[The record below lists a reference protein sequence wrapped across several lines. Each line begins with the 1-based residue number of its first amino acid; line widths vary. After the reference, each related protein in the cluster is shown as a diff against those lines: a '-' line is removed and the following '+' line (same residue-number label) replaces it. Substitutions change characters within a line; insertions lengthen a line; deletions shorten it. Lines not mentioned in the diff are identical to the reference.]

1 MIERISGSNALQI
14 AQRAIQNALKQVDA
28 SAQKMAQG
36 KIDSEKIIQLELA
49 KQNVRVQK
57 VNIEAAIETTEQII
71 DIRA

>member
-28 SAQKMAQG
+28 SAQEMAQG